1 MNVEFEFIQ
10 CDELFDEEKYEM
22 QEQEAKIIEKLLIEA
37 NKKASN

>member
-22 QEQEAKIIEKLLIEA
+22 QEHESKIIEKLLTKA
-37 NKKASN
+37 YKKTSN